1 VRSTKAKDFEMNVRI
16 LLATPNSEELL
27 FLGEVLEDI
36 QTDRHWHGWVRIEP
50 LHAMSMEDAV
60 SLLIEEPVDAVVL
73 DLMLCGDRAADGFR
87 RLQATAP
94 HVPVV
99 LLARPQ
105 DREIAVHLMR
115 EGAQDFLLSPQVD
128 AAPLAHALG
137 NAMERHRLL
146 SGARAARTTDPLT
159 GLLNRSA
166 FFSLAERDR
175 RLAEKLGCR
184 LMVVVA
190 EPRDNQPA
198 ACGTT
203 QGRDLLLISTA
214 EWLHRL
220 AGPTD
225 VVARLGETRFAMS
238 VFDSAAES
246 LEAAWSR
253 IHTSA
258 QESGTAIGASIFD
271 CAHPSPL
278 EMLIERAERDL
289 APKAMAVRI

>member
-1 VRSTKAKDFEMNVRI
+1 MNVRI

-27 FLGEVLEDI
+27 FLEEVLEDI
-36 QTDRHWHGWVRIEP
+36 QTDRHWRGWVRIEP
-50 LHAMSMEDAV
+50 VHAMSMEDAV
-60 SLLIEEPVDAVVL
+60 SVLTDVPVDAVVL
-73 DLMLCGDRAADGFR
+73 DLALCGGRAADGFR
-87 RLQATAP
+87 RLQQTAP
-94 HVPVV
+94 HVPMV
-99 LLARPQ
+99 LIAQPE

-146 SGARAARTTDPLT
+146 AAARAARTIDPLT

-175 RLAEKLGCR
+175 RLAENLGCR
-184 LMVVVA
+184 WMVVVA
-190 EPRDNQPA
+190 EPSENLPA
-198 ACGTT
+198 IYEAVGA
-203 QGRDLLLISTA
+203 RDLLLIGAA
-214 EWLHRL
+214 EWLRRL

-238 VFDSAAES
+238 VFDSGAES
-246 LEAAWSR
+246 VEAAWSR

-258 QESGTAIGASIFD
+258 EESGVAIGAAIYD
-271 CAHPSPL
+271 KAHPSPL